1 MPSAGF
7 LRTLTASLLLA
18 ALAAPGC
25 ASESEPT
32 TGDEQHDTEEG
43 RLFLLVTVDWEGRDL
58 REDNLVA
65 MERLRERFPE
75 VKLVQFLNAAY
86 FTKDGADTADVRAR
100 IDRTLLPGDELGLH
114 VHGWKSL
121 FEASGVTFRD
131 SPTFWDPAGKVTDCF
146 ADCGHEVPISAYETD
161 ELRSVIRFSVD
172 TLEAAGLGRATSFRA
187 GGWMA
192 APHVRDALVAEGFV
206 TENSAVPADFL
217 ASEIGHLPLHGW
229 VADLWPGT
237 TGTSQPERLETVAP
251 ATGDPG
257 ADEHGHILEIP
268 DNGALA
274 DYMTADEMIAV
285 YDDVKALRA
294 EDPRHDVVLS
304 IGFHHETAARYLPRV
319 EAALEHIL
327 ADAEAEG
334 LPLRSA
340 TAAEV
345 ASDP

>member
-1 MPSAGF
+1 MAAA
-7 LRTLTASLLLA
+7 RTSSSSLLLA
-18 ALAAPGC
+18 AALTMLGVSGC
-25 ASESEPT
+25 ASESSPT

-58 REDNLVA
+58 TDDNLGA
-65 MERLRERFPE
+65 MERLRARFPE

-86 FTKDGADTADVRAR
+86 FTKEGADAADVRAR
-100 IDRTLLPGDELGLH
+100 IGRTLLPGDELGLH
-114 VHGWKSL
+114 IHGWKSL

-131 SPTFWDPAGKVTDCF
+131 APTFWDPAGRVTDCF
-146 ADCGHEVPISAYETD
+146 ADCGHEVPISAYATD
-161 ELRSVIRFSVD
+161 DLRTVIRFSVD

-237 TGTSQPERLETVAP
+237 TSTSQPERLETTP
-251 ATGDPG
+251 TEG
-257 ADEHGHILEIP
+257 DEHGHILEIP

-294 EDPRHDVVLS
+294 ADPEHDVVLS
-304 IGFHHETAARYLPRV
+304 IGFHQETAARYLPRV

-340 TAAEV
+340 TAADV